1 MRKATHASDEAIED
15 GPQQPRAAAQG
26 NHLLAARYGAGKKRR
41 GDRLALLLGG
51 GALAALVLFF
61 IGTMLFNQSVTSI
74 SYSDRSYQVTPN
86 SATVTFEVTRV
97 DPSLP
102 VACAVEA
109 LSESHAPVGYKIVQL
124 APSTATREVHTV
136 ELRTTLP
143 PTAAAVSKCWVV
155 AS

>member
-1 MRKATHASDEAIED
+1 MRKATHASDEAFED
-15 GPQQPRAAAQG
+15 GPQQSRAVVR
-26 NHLLAARYGAGKKRR
+26 NDELLQTRYGAGKKQR

-51 GALAALVLFF
+51 GVLAALVLSF

-74 SYSDRSYQVTPN
+74 SYSDLSYQVTSN

-97 DPSLP
+97 DPSLQ

-109 LSESHAPVGYKIVQL
+109 LSESHAPVGYKIVKIL
-124 APSTATREVHTV
+124 PSTATREVLTV
-136 ELRTTLP
+136 ALRTTLP